1 MVWLE
6 GGFVDGG
13 YFLGHF
19 SLKSVA
25 GNMSMAKGACL
36 FGMMI
41 RSGMLDFFDF
51 FNFLELMQKVVLVW
65 WR

>member
-6 GGFVDGG
+6 GG

>member
-1 MVWLE
+1 M
-6 GGFVDGG
+6 DGG
-13 YFLGHF
+13 YLLGHF

-41 RSGMLDFFDF
+41 QSGMLDFFDF

>member
-1 MVWLE
+1 M
-6 GGFVDGG
+6 DGG

-41 RSGMLDFFDF
+41 PSGMLDFFDF

>member
-25 GNMSMAKGACL
+25 GNMSMAEGACL

-41 RSGMLDFFDF
+41 QSGILDFFDF

>member
-1 MVWLE
+1 M
-6 GGFVDGG
+6 DGG

-41 RSGMLDFFDF
+41 WSGMLDFFDF

>member
-1 MVWLE
+1 M
-6 GGFVDGG
+6 DGG

-65 WR
+65 